1 MMKGNIR
8 KTMQRI
14 CERAGVKL
22 ITFHELRHTHATLLL
37 EMNEHPKVVQQ
48 RLGDAKA
55 ETTLNIYSLVR
66 PQVHQDSAQ
75 RFSDFFEIQ

>member
-1 MMKGNIR
+1 MMKRNIR
-8 KTMQRI
+8 HSMKRI
-14 CERAGVKL
+14 CERAGVKR

-48 RLGDAKA
+48 RLGHAKA
-55 ETTLNIYSLVR
+55 ETTINIYSHVR

-75 RFSDFFEIQ
+75 RFSDFFES